1 MFMKGRPGLTVKTGA
16 GDQSGVPVINE
27 ALCSK
32 CGHCVKVCKTFTL
45 LDSGKGIVPRVEPDN
60 GLGCIACG
68 QCMAVCP
75 RGAVTVSGRG
85 ISPADAV
92 KLQPKNK
99 MATPESLQALLLSRR
114 SVREFSKKDI
124 SMDVINKVIEIAS
137 SAPMGI
143 PPSDVGITVINGRGK
158 VQEIA
163 GDITS
168 VFNGWIKFFNP
179 VVMKFAGLFFNK
191 YEKESFDT
199 FLIPAMSFM
208 VDSRKTDTDLLFY
221 HAPCVML
228 FHQSPYADPVDGQIA
243 CTYAMIAAQSLGLG
257 TCMIGTV
264 SFAINREKKI
274 KNKWKIP
281 ADNKVALALILG
293 YPALQYQ
300 KSIKRKFA
308 SVDFI

>member
-1 MFMKGRPGLTVKTGA
+1 MKGRPGLTVKTGA
-16 GDQSGVPVINE
+16 GDQPGVPVINA

-32 CGHCVKVCKTFTL
+32 CGHCIQVCKTFTL
-45 LDSGKGIVPRVEPDN
+45 LDSGKGKVPRIEADN

-75 RGAVTVSGRG
+75 KDAITVSGRG
-85 ISPADAV
+85 ISSADAV

-99 MATPESLQALLLSRR
+99 MATPESLEALLLSRR
-114 SVREFSKKDI
+114 SVREFFKKEI
-124 SMDVINKVIEIAS
+124 SAEIIKMVIEIAS

-143 PPSDVGITVINGRGK
+143 PPSDVGITVINGREK
-158 VQEIA
+158 VQEISS
-163 GDITS
+163 DIIT
-168 VFNGWIKFFNP
+168 VFKSWLKFFNP
-179 VVMKFAGLFFNK
+179 IMIKFAGLFFNK
-191 YEKESFDT
+191 YEKETFDT
-199 FLIPAMSFM
+199 FLIPAMKFM
-208 VDSRKTDTDLLFY
+208 VDSRETGTDLLFY

-274 KNKWKIP
+274 KSKWKIP
-281 ADNKVALALILG
+281 EENKVALAMIIG
-293 YPALQYQ
+293 YPAFQYK

-308 SVDFI
+308 SVDFF